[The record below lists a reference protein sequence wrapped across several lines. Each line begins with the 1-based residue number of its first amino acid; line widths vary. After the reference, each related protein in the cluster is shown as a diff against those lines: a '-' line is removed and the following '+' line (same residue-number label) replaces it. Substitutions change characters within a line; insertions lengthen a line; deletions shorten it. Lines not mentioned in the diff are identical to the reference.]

1 MTQILI
7 SVSHIYI
14 SDRYIIFMI
23 LVLENMDIQD
33 IVLFNYDDT
42 INGTSHTT
50 LQGFPSPWTS
60 VALDLSQSCHYFL
73 SRFGELELLANIDI
87 LGSVTWTAAPI
98 RIFRLDILLNRG
110 YGSVQSFQRGSFR

>member
-33 IVLFNYDDT
+33 IVLFNYGDT
-42 INGTSHTT
+42 INGTSLHSTRIPFT
-50 LQGFPSPWTS
+50 LDFSRSGFITILSLFFEPVQGT
-60 VALDLSQSCHYFL
+60 LLFL
-73 SRFGELELLANIDI
+73 TFLI
-87 LGSVTWTAAPI
+87 
-98 RIFRLDILLNRG
+98 
-110 YGSVQSFQRGSFR
+110 Y

>member
-42 INGTSHTT
+42 INGTSLHSTRIPFT
-50 LQGFPSPWTS
+50 LDFSRSGFITI
-60 VALDLSQSCHYFL
+60 LSLF
-73 SRFGELELLANIDI
+73 FEP
-87 LGSVTWTAAPI
+87 V
-98 RIFRLDILLNRG
+98 RG
-110 YGSVQSFQRGSFR
+110 I

>member
-60 VALDLSQSCHYFL
+60 VALDLSQSCHYFFEPVQGTL
-73 SRFGELELLANIDI
+73 FYWHFWNIRF
-87 LGSVTWTAAPI
+87 STWTATLI
-98 RIFRLDILLNRG
+98 RIFRLDILVNRG

>member
-33 IVLFNYDDT
+33 IVLFNYGDT
-42 INGTSHTT
+42 INGTSLHSTRIPFT
-50 LQGFPSPWTS
+50 LDFSRSGFITI
-60 VALDLSQSCHYFL
+60 LSLFFEPVRGT
-73 SRFGELELLANIDI
+73 RFTDK
-87 LGSVTWTAAPI
+87 
-98 RIFRLDILLNRG
+98 
-110 YGSVQSFQRGSFR
+110 Y

>member
-33 IVLFNYDDT
+33 IVLFNYGDT
-42 INGTSHTT
+42 INGTSLHSTRIPFT
-50 LQGFPSPWTS
+50 LDFSRPGFITILSLFFGPVQGS
-60 VALDLSQSCHYFL
+60 
-73 SRFGELELLANIDI
+73 LLFTGI
-87 LGSVTWTAAPI
+87 L
-98 RIFRLDILLNRG
+98 IF
-110 YGSVQSFQRGSFR
+110 

>member
-42 INGTSHTT
+42 TNGTSHTT

-60 VALDLSQSCHYFL
+60 VALNLSQSCQ
-73 SRFGELELLANIDI
+73 LAMYYLIIQDT
-87 LGSVTWTAAPI
+87 LWVLPGCDRA
-98 RIFRLDILLNRG
+98 
-110 YGSVQSFQRGSFR
+110 

>member
-33 IVLFNYDDT
+33 IVLFNYGDT
-42 INGTSHTT
+42 INGTSLHSTRIPFT
-50 LQGFPSPWTS
+50 LDFSRSGFITILSLFFEPVQGT
-60 VALDLSQSCHYFL
+60 
-73 SRFGELELLANIDI
+73 RFYWHFGI
-87 LGSVTWTAAPI
+87 
-98 RIFRLDILLNRG
+98 
-110 YGSVQSFQRGSFR
+110 

>member
-33 IVLFNYDDT
+33 IVLLDY
-42 INGTSHTT
+42 
-50 LQGFPSPWTS
+50 
-60 VALDLSQSCHYFL
+60 ALHC
-73 SRFGELELLANIDI
+73 
-87 LGSVTWTAAPI
+87 I
-98 RIFRLDILLNRG
+98 RYPR
-110 YGSVQSFQRGSFR
+110 Q

>member
-60 VALDLSQSCHYFL
+60 VALDLSQSCHYFS
-73 SRFGELELLANIDI
+73 SRFRELYFTDIFGI
-87 LGSVTWTAAPI
+87 LGSAPG
-98 RIFRLDILLNRG
+98 LQL
-110 YGSVQSFQRGSFR
+110 

>member
-33 IVLFNYDDT
+33 IVLFNYGDT
-42 INGTSHTT
+42 INGTSLHSTRIPFT
-50 LQGFPSPWTS
+50 LDFSRSGFITILSLFFEPVQGS
-60 VALDLSQSCHYFL
+60 
-73 SRFGELELLANIDI
+73 LLFTGI
-87 LGSVTWTAAPI
+87 LI
-98 RIFRLDILLNRG
+98 
-110 YGSVQSFQRGSFR
+110 Y

>member
-33 IVLFNYDDT
+33 IVLFNYGDT
-42 INGTSHTT
+42 INGTSLHSTRIPFT
-50 LQGFPSPWTS
+50 LDFSRSGFITILSLFFEPVQGTLFLLTFWNIRFSH
-60 VALDLSQSCHYFL
+60 LDCNSDPYL
-73 SRFGELELLANIDI
+73 
-87 LGSVTWTAAPI
+87 
-98 RIFRLDILLNRG
+98 
-110 YGSVQSFQRGSFR
+110 

>member
-42 INGTSHTT
+42 INGTSLHT
-50 LQGFPSPWTS
+50 LQGFPSCAYEYPR
-60 VALDLSQSCHYFL
+60 YPY
-73 SRFGELELLANIDI
+73 E
-87 LGSVTWTAAPI
+87 
-98 RIFRLDILLNRG
+98 
-110 YGSVQSFQRGSFR
+110 YSVQHV